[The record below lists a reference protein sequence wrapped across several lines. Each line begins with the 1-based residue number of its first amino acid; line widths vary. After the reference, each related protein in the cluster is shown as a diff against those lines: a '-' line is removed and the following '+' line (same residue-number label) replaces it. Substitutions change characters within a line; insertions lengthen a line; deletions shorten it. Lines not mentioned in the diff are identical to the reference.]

1 MNILNAFFLAAICL
15 LTSLGIT
22 ITGSM
27 TVTESVMITGQASDT
42 LKYDSQTGLVVDK
55 NMALVVASCSACH
68 STELIRQ
75 NRFTRDGWIAKIRW
89 MQREHNLWDLG
100 ESEKAILDYLE
111 KYYSPSSMDAR
122 AQMRRAPLGD
132 IEWYD
137 Y

>member
-1 MNILNAFFLAAICL
+1 MEPARIYQQLLSPDCRKSRIANAMNILNAFFLAAICL

-55 NMALVVASCSACH
+55 NMALVVASCSSCH

-75 NRFTRDGWIAKIRW
+75 NRFTREDRKSTRLNSSTHAHLVCR
-89 MQREHNLWDLG
+89 LL
-100 ESEKAILDYLE
+100 LE
-111 KYYSPSSMDAR
+111 KK
-122 AQMRRAPLGD
+122 
-132 IEWYD
+132 
-137 Y
+137 